1 MDTPESTLAQLKEKL
16 RQYSLVR
23 GIEDLQVGDI
33 VYYDMDRADGI
44 VPSTGYDSR
53 LKYVIV
59 AGAKANS
66 KEVCAV
72 LINTDNDYSSAPD
85 WQAEQYLIKQTDYP
99 EILDHDSWIDCT
111 DPKELKVSKIKAKE
125 AEKKDDLIHEI

>member
-1 MDTPESTLAQLKEKL
+1 METKGSTLAQLKEKL
-16 RQYSLVR
+16 RQDSLVK

-44 VPSTGYDSR
+44 VPLPGYDTR

-59 AGAKANS
+59 AGAKSNS

-72 LINTDNDYSSAPD
+72 LINTENDYSSAPD
-85 WQAEQYLIKQTDYP
+85 WQTE
-99 EILDHDSWIDCT
+99 
-111 DPKELKVSKIKAKE
+111 
-125 AEKKDDLIHEI
+125 